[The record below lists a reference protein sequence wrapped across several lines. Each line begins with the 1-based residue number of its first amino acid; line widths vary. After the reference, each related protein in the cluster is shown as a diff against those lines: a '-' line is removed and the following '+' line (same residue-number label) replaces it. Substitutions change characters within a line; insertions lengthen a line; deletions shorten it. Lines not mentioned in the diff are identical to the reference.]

1 MRAVRARATAT
12 YGWFGAATQS
22 SRSEGAEMSNKA
34 TPMVQ
39 RMIGE
44 ATMKCVSPDVTP
56 AIMVGAGLAQRPDG
70 RRWPCVRV
78 REVGR
83 SDMET

>member
-1 MRAVRARATAT
+1 
-12 YGWFGAATQS
+12 
-22 SRSEGAEMSNKA
+22 
-34 TPMVQ
+34 MVQ

-56 AIMVGAGLAQRPDG
+56 AIMGGAGLAQRPDG